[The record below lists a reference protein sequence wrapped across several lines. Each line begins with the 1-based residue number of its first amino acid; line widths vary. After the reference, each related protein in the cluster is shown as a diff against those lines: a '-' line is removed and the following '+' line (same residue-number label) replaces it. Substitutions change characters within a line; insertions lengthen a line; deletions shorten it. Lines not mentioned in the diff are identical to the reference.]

1 MSGSTRKMLI
11 RLFPFDVVAHSGRSG
26 GENRVSETSQRTTR
40 YIWPTEAERLVKR
53 AAQSG
58 ASQRNA
64 ALLHQKLLALT
75 GFSDHACWRYLQ
87 KFGIKRPGAG
97 KRVQWNPKA
106 VDFVMDQ
113 GYDAAVQKFNTSKKA
128 VYRFMQRN
136 ERVLGACRGQY
147 SLNQLRK
154 LLSVRTET
162 IGSWIKAGYLEATP
176 FQYGGKETYIV
187 SDDQLRK
194 FLKSFSGDL
203 MPRRLPEKRLEFL
216 SNFLFEGGHAE
227 LGLLRTRESKKE
239 GEAFRNGEYLAA
251 SRPHAQRE
259 DAKQI

>member
-1 MSGSTRKMLI
+1 M
-11 RLFPFDVVAHSGRSG
+11 
-26 GENRVSETSQRTTR
+26 SETSQRITR
-40 YIWPTEAERLVKR
+40 YIWPAEAERLVKR
-53 AAQSG
+53 AAQGG
-58 ASQRNA
+58 APQHNA

-136 ERVLGACRGQY
+136 ERTMGACRGQY

-154 LLSVRTET
+154 LLAVRTET
-162 IGSWIKAGYLEATP
+162 IGSWIKAGHLEATP
-176 FQYGGKETYIV
+176 FQYAGKETYVV
-187 SDDQLRK
+187 SDEQLRK
-194 FLKSFSGDL
+194 FLKNFSGEL

-216 SNFLFEGGHAE
+216 SNFLFKGGHTE

-239 GEAFRNGEYLAA
+239 GEAFRNGEYLV
-251 SRPHAQRE
+251 SSQPRTNSE
-259 DAKQI
+259 NTTGV

>member
-1 MSGSTRKMLI
+1 M
-11 RLFPFDVVAHSGRSG
+11 
-26 GENRVSETSQRTTR
+26 SETSQRTTR
-40 YIWPTEAERLVKR
+40 YIWPAEAERLVKR

-58 ASQRNA
+58 SSQQNT
-64 ALLHQKLLALT
+64 ALLHQKLAALT

-136 ERVLGACRGQY
+136 ERAMGACRGQY

-162 IGSWIKAGYLEATP
+162 LGGWIKAGHLQATP

-187 SDDQLRK
+187 SDEQLRK
-194 FLKSFSGDL
+194 FLKSFSGEL

-251 SRPHAQRE
+251 SRPRTHRE
-259 DAKQI
+259 NTTQI

>member
-1 MSGSTRKMLI
+1 M
-11 RLFPFDVVAHSGRSG
+11 
-26 GENRVSETSQRTTR
+26 SETSQRTTR
-40 YIWPTEAERLVKR
+40 YIWPPEAERLVKR
-53 AAQSG
+53 AAQGGS
-58 ASQRNA
+58 SQQNA
-64 ALLHQKLLALT
+64 ALLHQKLAALT

-97 KRVQWNPKA
+97 KRMQWNPKA

-136 ERVLGACRGQY
+136 ERAMGACRGQY

-162 IGSWIKAGYLEATP
+162 IGGWIKAGHLEATA

-187 SDDQLRK
+187 SDEQLRK
-194 FLKSFSGDL
+194 FLKCFSGDL

-216 SNFLFEGGHAE
+216 SQFLFEGGHAE

-239 GEAFRNGEYLAA
+239 GEAFRNGEYLV
-251 SRPHAQRE
+251 SSHPRVERE
-259 DAKQI
+259 NTTQI

>member
-1 MSGSTRKMLI
+1 MSR
-11 RLFPFDVVAHSGRSG
+11 
-26 GENRVSETSQRTTR
+26 TSQRTP
-40 YIWPTEAERLVKR
+40 YPWPAEAERLMKK
-53 AAQSG
+53 AAQNES
-58 ASQRNA
+58 SQQNA
-64 ALLHQKLLALT
+64 ALLQQKLLAMT
-75 GFSDHACWRYLQ
+75 GFSDHACWRFME
-87 KFGIKRPGAG
+87 KFGIKRPNAG
-97 KRVQWNPKA
+97 KRVKWNPKA

-136 ERVLGACRGQY
+136 ERAMGACRGQY

-162 IGSWIKAGYLEATP
+162 IAGWIKAGHLEATP

-187 SDDQLRK
+187 SDEQLRK
-194 FLKSFSGDL
+194 FLKRFAGEL

-251 SRPHAQRE
+251 PQPQVQRGS
-259 DAKQI
+259 ASQI

>member
-1 MSGSTRKMLI
+1 M
-11 RLFPFDVVAHSGRSG
+11 
-26 GENRVSETSQRTTR
+26 SETSQRTTR
-40 YIWPTEAERLVKR
+40 YIWPAEAERLVKR
-53 AAQSG
+53 AAQGGS
-58 ASQRNA
+58 SQQNA
-64 ALLHQKLLALT
+64 ALLHQKLAALT

-97 KRVQWNPKA
+97 KRRQWNPKA

-136 ERVLGACRGQY
+136 DRAMGACRGQY

-162 IGSWIKAGYLEATP
+162 IGGWIKAGHLEATP

-187 SDDQLRK
+187 SDEQLRK
-194 FLKSFSGDL
+194 FLKSFSGEL

-239 GEAFRNGEYLAA
+239 GEAFRNGEYLVSSH
-251 SRPHAQRE
+251 SRTERE
-259 DAKQI
+259 NTTQI

>member
-1 MSGSTRKMLI
+1 M
-11 RLFPFDVVAHSGRSG
+11 A
-26 GENRVSETSQRTTR
+26 ETSQRTTR
-40 YIWPTEAERLVKR
+40 YIWPTEAERLV
-53 AAQSG
+53 AQGG
-58 ASQRNA
+58 ASQQNT

-75 GFSDHACWRYLQ
+75 GFSHHACWRYLQ

-97 KRVQWNPKA
+97 KRVQWNPKT
-106 VDFVMDQ
+106 VDFVIDQ

-136 ERVLGACRGQY
+136 ERVMGACRGQY
-147 SLNQLRK
+147 NLNQLRK

-194 FLKSFSGDL
+194 FLKPARPTPWSSMATTSAPPANRFC
-203 MPRRLPEKRLEFL
+203 P
-216 SNFLFEGGHAE
+216 
-227 LGLLRTRESKKE
+227 LLRSSKSTSATNSNSILSAYLSLALDP
-239 GEAFRNGEYLAA
+239 GECRSDSAPRHQSLL
-251 SRPHAQRE
+251 
-259 DAKQI
+259 

>member
-1 MSGSTRKMLI
+1 M
-11 RLFPFDVVAHSGRSG
+11 
-26 GENRVSETSQRTTR
+26 SETSQRTKPYR
-40 YIWPTEAERLVKR
+40 WPPEAERLVKK
-53 AAQSG
+53 AIQAG
-58 ASQRNA
+58 ASQQNA
-64 ALLHQKLLALT
+64 ALLHKGLLTLT

-87 KFGIKRPGAG
+87 KHGLKRPGSG
-97 KRVQWNPKA
+97 KRVQWSPKA

-136 ERVLGACRGQY
+136 ERAMGACRGQY

-154 LLSVRTET
+154 LLKVRTET
-162 IGSWIKAGYLEATP
+162 IGGWIRAGQLEASP
-176 FQYGGKETYIV
+176 FQYGGKETHVV
-187 SDDQLRK
+187 SDEQLRK
-194 FLKSFSGDL
+194 FLKTYSGDL

-239 GEAFRNGEYLAA
+239 GEAFRNGEYLPVSSQRLDHDSAA
-251 SRPHAQRE
+251 ES
-259 DAKQI
+259 

>member
-1 MSGSTRKMLI
+1 M
-11 RLFPFDVVAHSGRSG
+11 
-26 GENRVSETSQRTTR
+26 SETSQRTTR

-53 AAQSG
+53 AAQG
-58 ASQRNA
+58 GTSQQNA
-64 ALLHQKLLALT
+64 ALLHQKLASLT

-87 KFGIKRPGAG
+87 KFGIRRPGAG

-136 ERVLGACRGQY
+136 ERAMGACRGQY

-162 IGSWIKAGYLEATP
+162 ISGWIRAGHLEATP
-176 FQYGGKETYIV
+176 FQYGGKETHIV
-187 SDDQLRK
+187 SDEQLRK
-194 FLKSFSGDL
+194 FLKTFSGEL

-216 SNFLFEGGHAE
+216 SQFLFEGGHAE

-239 GEAFRNGEYLAA
+239 GEAFRNGEFLVSSHPRAE
-251 SRPHAQRE
+251 RE
-259 DAKQI
+259 NTTQI

>member
-1 MSGSTRKMLI
+1 M
-11 RLFPFDVVAHSGRSG
+11 
-26 GENRVSETSQRTTR
+26 E
-40 YIWPTEAERLVKR
+40 
-53 AAQSG
+53 
-58 ASQRNA
+58 
-64 ALLHQKLLALT
+64 
-75 GFSDHACWRYLQ
+75 

-97 KRVQWNPKA
+97 KRVKWTPKA

-136 ERVLGACRGQY
+136 ERTMGSCRGQY

-162 IGSWIKAGYLEATP
+162 IVGWIKAGHLEATP

-187 SDDQLRK
+187 SDEQLRK
-194 FLKSFSGDL
+194 FLESYSSGL

-216 SNFLFEGGHAE
+216 SQFLFKGGHAE

-239 GEAFRNGEYLAA
+239 GEAFRNGEYLAT
-251 SRPHAQRE
+251 PHSYAEQG
-259 DAKQI
+259 